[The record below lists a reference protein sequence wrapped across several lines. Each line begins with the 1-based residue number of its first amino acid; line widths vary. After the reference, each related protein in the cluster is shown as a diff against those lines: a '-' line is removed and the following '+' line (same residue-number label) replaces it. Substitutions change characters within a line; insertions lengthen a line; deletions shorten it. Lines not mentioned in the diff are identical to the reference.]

1 MKIYST
7 AAILFLLHAVI
18 AVCFLYQAQ
27 YAMVEMTRGS
37 DEDCIPSSP
46 IEAPRRNS
54 WSPFIVAFA
63 AGGAANVLGKGISAS
78 QPASN
83 WEYARRDLLGKLHAS
98 M

>member
-1 MKIYST
+1 
-7 AAILFLLHAVI
+7 LFLLHAAI
-18 AVCFLYQAQ
+18 AVFFLAQAQ
-27 YAMVEMTRGS
+27 YAMAEMTRDS
-37 DEDCIPSSP
+37 EEDRVSSSS